1 MEKSPALLFFS
12 GQKTKLRA
20 QFRFLFVHLPEKP
33 VSMKRSRRSTWLPA
47 ALALYLTVSYV
58 WLYVNGSIPL
68 DARSVAL
75 VGLSYALV
83 ACLWW
88 VNPNNTTIMKKWTI
102 LMLLFVVAAS
112 ASAQFEKR
120 TKYIG
125 ASLSGLGLSYS
136 SNERFR
142 MGLDL
147 EGGYFLGDCFLLK
160 GNIGYEPPVIISAR
174 TASSWAPVRNTTT
187 SPKATTTS

>member
-83 ACLWW
+83 AWPL
-88 VNPNNTTIMKKWTI
+88 V
-102 LMLLFVVAAS
+102 
-112 ASAQFEKR
+112 
-120 TKYIG
+120 G
-125 ASLSGLGLSYS
+125 
-136 SNERFR
+136 
-142 MGLDL
+142 
-147 EGGYFLGDCFLLK
+147 
-160 GNIGYEPPVIISAR
+160 EPPSR
-174 TASSWAPVRNTTT
+174 TRQTGRQTLTTQR
-187 SPKATTTS
+187 S

>member
-88 VNPNNTTIMKKWTI
+88 VN
-102 LMLLFVVAAS
+102 
-112 ASAQFEKR
+112 R
-120 TKYIG
+120 RRG
-125 ASLSGLGLSYS
+125 
-136 SNERFR
+136 R
-142 MGLDL
+142 
-147 EGGYFLGDCFLLK
+147 
-160 GNIGYEPPVIISAR
+160 AR
-174 TASSWAPVRNTTT
+174 QDDKP
-187 SPKATTTS
+187 